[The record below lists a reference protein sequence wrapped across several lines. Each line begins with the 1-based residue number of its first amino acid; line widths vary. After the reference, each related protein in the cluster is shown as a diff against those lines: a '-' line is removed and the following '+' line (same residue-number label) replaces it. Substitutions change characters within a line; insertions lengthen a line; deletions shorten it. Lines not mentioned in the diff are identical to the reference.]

1 MKRDAILDTLKTT
14 PEKEPP
20 QTTALRHQAHS
31 IISATDPHAIEQ
43 LPSTLLDL
51 LTQIIRPLFIK
62 TKHPNLTS
70 TGRKSLIDTPPPPS
84 SARAFLDLDDDP
96 PWKTPTPFTIPLLE
110 YILAS
115 YSALPCNPPDITL
128 RKTTIEAHFHLLV
141 PPILNM
147 IDDAAPTPY
156 KSAGCRS
163 LALLCEVLTSTQ
175 SEMLKRSGL
184 ADVFVDALKA
194 NFLLLPTLTPE
205 ADSLALLRE
214 VYAAFLGVV
223 DARFVKLRLKL
234 GVPSIQTAGSDALD
248 EAEHADDDDKDFIPY
263 QAMLT
268 LVYRHGV
275 MASLAHLGSAGSGA
289 GSLSNT
295 MSVPLTVFLLLQIP
309 PVFARMGI
317 HAVKHFQGLLP
328 MLRAS
333 LMDPF
338 VLLAPEMVGAIL
350 DVVDCVLEVGRPR
363 VQQKWWPEVLRGLVG
378 CWVNCVDEIE
388 NADEKKSKPK
398 SKATKPGNSTPTP
411 TPTPV
416 EEIMARLQRSV
427 KTLGEIVGPDEWSV
441 VKKRLVE
448 EEDDVKALFGN

>member
-1 MKRDAILDTLKTT
+1 MKRDAILDVLKTT
-14 PEKEPP
+14 PANEPP
-20 QTTALRHQAHS
+20 PTTELRHKAHS
-31 IISATDPHAIEQ
+31 IISATDPHTIDQ
-43 LPSTLLDL
+43 LPTTLLDL

-62 TKHPNLTS
+62 TRHPNLTS
-70 TGRKSLIDTPPPPS
+70 TGRKSLIDAPQTPS
-84 SARAFLDLDDDP
+84 IGRAFLDDDP
-96 PWKTPTPFTIPLLE
+96 PWKTPTPFTVPLLE
-110 YILAS
+110 YILNS
-115 YSALPCNPPDITL
+115 YLTLPCNPPDTTL

-175 SEMLKRSGL
+175 SEILKRSGL

-205 ADSLALLRE
+205 ADSLVLLKE
-214 VYAAFLGVV
+214 MYAAFLGVV
-223 DARFVKLRLKL
+223 DARFVTLRLKL
-234 GVPSIQTAGSDALD
+234 RAPSIQTPASEGD
-248 EAEHADDDDKDFIPY
+248 EHGDDKDFIPY

-268 LVYRHGV
+268 LIYRHGV
-275 MASLAHLGSAGSGA
+275 MASLAHLGSAGNA

-295 MSVPLTVFLLLQIP
+295 MSVPLTVFLLRQIP
-309 PVFARMGI
+309 PVFASMGI
-317 HAVKHFQGLLP
+317 HAVKHFQGFLP

-338 VLLAPEMVGAIL
+338 ILMAPEMVGAIL
-350 DVVDCVLEVGRPR
+350 DIVDCVFDVGRAR

-388 NADEKKSKPK
+388 NENATENVKKSK
-398 SKATKPGNSTPTP
+398 STTAWNTRLTP
-411 TPTPV
+411 L
-416 EEIMARLQRSV
+416 EDIMARLKRSV
-427 KTLGEIVGPDEWSV
+427 QTLGEIVGPDGWSV
-441 VKKRLVE
+441 VKTKLVD
-448 EEDDVKALFGN
+448 EEDDLKALFGL